1 MLHVIDEQTGSQRER
16 ENLSQGPQVLSWGM
30 DILGGGHKA
39 KKHWLPRGYQRTT
52 SIWDSSKDKEV
63 ALYLEVSADTQQ
75 KYWI

>member
-1 MLHVIDEQTGSQRER
+1 
-16 ENLSQGPQVLSWGM
+16 M

-75 KYWI
+75 KYRI